1 MGLEFSD
8 DVIGWIARIVSATAI
23 LVVGLWLA
31 FYISKLVRRKA
42 TQHPRIDTTLG
53 NFFAIVIRYAIVIVV
68 LLIVLQQFG
77 VQTTSLVA
85 VLGASALA
93 IGLALQGTL
102 TNVASGIMIA
112 LIRPYHIGDHVEL
125 NGKKGKVTDVDLFF
139 TTLRDR
145 AGQTIMVPNGQA
157 VSNPIINFT
166 RHGQRCCVIEVGVG
180 YEDDLDGALEV
191 MRATMCGDP
200 RADGDEAE
208 PWFGVEEL
216 GESAVLLRGRVWV
229 PTADYRRYY
238 ADMLKA
244 LKEAFDREGI
254 EIPYP
259 HAVEMSKGEVER
271 RDPPIK
277 PAPDR
282 KAAA

>member
-1 MGLEFSD
+1 MEFSD

-23 LVVGLWLA
+23 LVIGLWLA
-31 FYISKLVRRKA
+31 FYISKIVRRKA

-139 TTLRDR
+139 TTMRDR
-145 AGQTIMVPNGQA
+145 TGQTILVPNGQA
-157 VSNPIINFT
+157 VSNPIVNFT
-166 RHGQRCCVIEVGVG
+166 RAGRRCCVIEVGVG
-180 YEDDLDGALEV
+180 YEDDLDQALEV

-200 RADGDEAE
+200 RVGEDSE

-229 PTADYRRYY
+229 PTGDYRRYF
-238 ADMLKA
+238 ADTLKA

-259 HAVEMSKGEVER
+259 HAVEISKGEVER

-277 PAPDR
+277 PVPERR